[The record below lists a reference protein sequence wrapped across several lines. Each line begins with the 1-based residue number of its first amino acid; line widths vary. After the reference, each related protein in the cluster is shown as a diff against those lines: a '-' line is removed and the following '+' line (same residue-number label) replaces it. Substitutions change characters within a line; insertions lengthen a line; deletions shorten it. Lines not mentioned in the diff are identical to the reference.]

1 MPLSALAANTLVTT
15 PGELLL
21 SGEARGTTVEQ
32 EDGHSYSRRFILAL
46 ITIATFLNPFTGT
59 AINLALPSIGAE
71 FAADAATLA
80 WVSSAYL
87 LASVIFLLPGGR
99 LGDSRGRVTVFMAGI
114 VVYTAGALLTI
125 FTPTIGMLLAFRFLQ
140 GVGGAMI
147 YANSVAL
154 ITHLYPPGERGYAIG
169 LNTTAVYAG
178 LSLGP
183 FLGGALTQFL
193 GWRSIFIVTALL
205 AVPVLIYAKKFPVF
219 LNDRHQEHFDVPG
232 LVLSSALILCL
243 FLGLASAT
251 TPRGVVLLFAALV
264 LGVAFYLVERRHPS
278 PLLPVSLLSSNRV
291 FAASNAAALINYSAT
306 YAVGFL
312 LSLYLQYIRGYE
324 PVAAGTLLLVQ
335 PVIQVFVAPVAGRL
349 ADRIQPGHVASVG
362 MAISAVGLFGL
373 SMLGDTTPVGAIL
386 ALLVLLGVGVGLFS
400 SPNTTA
406 IMGCVE
412 KRFYGSASAMTAMM
426 RSLGMMLSMGAVLVV
441 FAFIMGSTAVT
452 PAIFPEFLRSVH
464 LIFLAFGVL
473 SVFGVILSLRRNK

>member
-1 MPLSALAANTLVTT
+1 M
-15 PGELLL
+15 
-21 SGEARGTTVEQ
+21 EQ
-32 EDGHSYSRRFILAL
+32 EEGRPYSRRLILAL
-46 ITIATFLNPFTGT
+46 ITVATFLNPFTGT

-99 LGDSRGRVTVFMAGI
+99 LGDSRGRVTVFMAGTI
-114 VVYTAGALLTI
+114 IYAAGALLTI
-125 FTPTIGMLLAFRFLQ
+125 LTPTVGMLLLFRFLQ
-140 GVGGAMI
+140 GIGGAMI

-154 ITHLYPPGERGYAIG
+154 ITYLYPPGERGYAIG

-205 AVPVLIYAKKFPVF
+205 AVPVLLYAGKFPAF
-219 LNDRHQEHFDVPG
+219 LNDRHRERFDVPG
-232 LVLSSALILCL
+232 LVLSSALIFCL

-251 TPRGVVLLFAALV
+251 TPAGMVLLAAALV
-264 LGVAFYLVERRHPS
+264 LGVVFYLVERRHPN
-278 PLLPVSLLSSNRV
+278 PLLPVSLLTSNRV

-306 YAVGFL
+306 YAIAFL

-335 PVIQVFVAPVAGRL
+335 PIVQVFVAPLSGRL
-349 ADRIQPGHVASVG
+349 ADRMQPGQIASVG
-362 MAISAVGLFGL
+362 MAISAVGLFCL
-373 SMLGDTTPVGAIL
+373 SMLDATTSVGVIL

-406 IMGCVE
+406 IMASVE
-412 KRFYGSASAMTAMM
+412 MRFCGSASAMTAMM

-441 FAFIMGSTAVT
+441 FAVIMGSTAVT
-452 PAIFPEFLRSVH
+452 PAIFPEFLRSLH
-464 LIFLAFGVL
+464 LIFLAFGILSAFGVVL
-473 SVFGVILSLRRNK
+473 SLLRNRLR

>member
-1 MPLSALAANTLVTT
+1 M
-15 PGELLL
+15 
-21 SGEARGTTVEQ
+21 EQ
-32 EDGHSYSRRFILAL
+32 ENGQSYSRKFILIL
-46 ITIATFLNPFTGT
+46 ITLATFLNPFTGT
-59 AINLALPSIGAE
+59 AINLALPSIGGE
-71 FAADAATLA
+71 FSADAATLA

-87 LASVIFLLPGGR
+87 LASVIFLLPAGR
-99 LGDSRGRVTVFMAGI
+99 LGDSRGKVTVFMVGI
-114 VVYTAGALLTI
+114 VVYTAGAVLTI
-125 FTPTIGMLLAFRFLQ
+125 FTPTIGMLLVFRFLQ
-140 GVGGAMI
+140 GIGGALI

-183 FLGGALTQFL
+183 FLGGALTQFF

-205 AVPVLIYAKKFPVF
+205 AVPVLVYAKKFPAF
-219 LNDRHQEHFDVPG
+219 LNEWHQEHFDIAG
-232 LVLSSALILCL
+232 LVISSTLILCL
-243 FLGLASAT
+243 FLGLAKAT
-251 TPRGVVLLFAALV
+251 TPAGVVLLAAALV
-264 LGVAFYLVERRHPS
+264 LGVAFYLVERRQPC

-291 FAASNAAALINYSAT
+291 FAASNVAALINYSAT

-335 PVIQVFVAPVAGRL
+335 PVIQVFIAPVAGRL
-349 ADRIQPGHVASVG
+349 ADRMQPGHVASVG
-362 MAISAVGLFGL
+362 MALSAVGLFGL
-373 SMLGDTTPVGAIL
+373 SMLGETTSVGVIL

-441 FAFIMGSTAVT
+441 FAVIMGSTAVT
-452 PAIFPEFLRSVH
+452 PAIFPEFLTSVH
-464 LIFLAFGVL
+464 LIFLAFGIL
-473 SVFGVILSLRRNK
+473 STFGVFLSLRRNKC

>member
-1 MPLSALAANTLVTT
+1 M
-15 PGELLL
+15 
-21 SGEARGTTVEQ
+21 EQ
-32 EDGHSYSRRFILAL
+32 EEGHSYSRRFILVL

-193 GWRSIFIVTALL
+193 GWRSIFVVTALL
-205 AVPVLIYAKKFPVF
+205 AVPVLVYAKKFPVF
-219 LNDRHQEHFDVPG
+219 LNDRHQEHFDIPG

-243 FLGLASAT
+243 FLGLAKAT
-251 TPRGVVLLFAALV
+251 TPSGVVLLFAALV
-264 LGVAFYLVERRHPS
+264 LGGAFYLVERRHPS

-373 SMLGDTTPVGAIL
+373 SMLGDTTPVSAIL
-386 ALLVLLGVGVGLFS
+386 ALLVLLGVGLGIFS

-412 KRFYGSASAMTAMM
+412 KRYYGSASAMVAMM

-464 LIFLAFGVL
+464 LIFFAFGVL
-473 SVFGVILSLRRNK
+473 SVFGVILSLRRNN

>member
-1 MPLSALAANTLVTT
+1 M
-15 PGELLL
+15 
-21 SGEARGTTVEQ
+21 EQ
-32 EDGHSYSRRFILAL
+32 EEGRPYSRRLILAL
-46 ITIATFLNPFTGT
+46 ITVATFLNPFTGT